1 MTAFGPIIL
10 LGSGETAP
18 SAHKIHHWGMDHF
31 TAPVPVAIMETP
43 AGFEPNSGLVAS
55 KVGDYLTQ
63 HLQNFQPHIQIIPA
77 RKRGTAFSPDDPEL
91 VAPLLVADYLF
102 LGPGSPSYAVRQLQ
116 DSYAWHALTARHRL
130 GAALCFSSAC
140 TIAAGE
146 QALPIYEIYKVGED
160 PHWKA
165 GLDFF
170 APYGLS
176 LVLVP
181 HWNNTDGGSEL
192 DTSHCYVGT
201 ERYNYL
207 AELLPDRSTI
217 VGIDENTALA
227 ISPQSGK
234 CRVLGVGGVVI
245 IRGDQE
251 HRFQRG
257 QTFPATLLGDWRLP
271 DPQSG
276 IPDQV
281 WADALA
287 AQAQREAQTIAPP
300 PQAVTDPALF
310 AQAQELLTQ
319 REIARGDRDWA
330 TADRLRDQI
339 TDLGFRVIDTPDGP
353 ELEIGD

>member
-1 MTAFGPIIL
+1 MTTFGPILL

-18 SAHKIHHWGMDHF
+18 SAQKIHHWALNHF
-31 TAPVPVAIMETP
+31 AAPVPVAILETP
-43 AGFEPNSGLVAS
+43 AGFEPNSALVAG
-55 KVGDYLTQ
+55 KVGFYLEQ
-63 HLQNFQPHIQIIPA
+63 HLQNFRPQIQVIPA
-77 RKRGTAFSPDDPEL
+77 RKRGTPFSPDDPAL
-91 VAPLLVADYLF
+91 AAPLLAADYIF

-140 TIAAGE
+140 TIAVGE

-181 HWNNTDGGSEL
+181 HWNNTDGGNDL

-207 AELLPDRSTI
+207 AQLLPDRSVI

-227 ISPQSGK
+227 ISPQTGK
-234 CRVLGVGGVVI
+234 CRVLGMGGVVI

-251 HRFQRG
+251 HRFHRS
-257 QTFPATLLGDWRLP
+257 QTFPATLLGEWRLP
-271 DPQSG
+271 DPQTG
-276 IPDQV
+276 IPDPV

-287 AQAQREAQTIAPP
+287 AQALRDAQAVAPS
-300 PQAVTDPALF
+300 PQAAADPAQL

-353 ELEIGD
+353 ELGVGD

>member
-1 MTAFGPIIL
+1 MTTFGPILL

-18 SAHKIHHWGMDHF
+18 SAHKIHHWALDHF
-31 TAPVPVAIMETP
+31 TVPVSVAILETP
-43 AGFEPNSGLVAS
+43 AGFEPNSDMVATR
-55 KVGDYLTQ
+55 VGYYLTQ
-63 HLQNFQPHIQIIPA
+63 HLQNFQPQIQVIPA
-77 RKRGTAFSPDDPEL
+77 RKQGTAFSPDDPDL
-91 VAPLLVADYLF
+91 VAPLLAADYIF
-102 LGPGSPSYAVRQLQ
+102 LGPGSPSYAVRQLR

-130 GAALCFSSAC
+130 GAAVCFSSAC
-140 TIAAGE
+140 TIAVGQ

-201 ERYNYL
+201 ERYDQMAAML
-207 AELLPDRSTI
+207 DSGITI

-227 ISPQSGK
+227 ISPESGQ
-234 CRVLGVGGVVI
+234 CRVLGVGGVVV
-245 IRGDQE
+245 IRDG
-251 HRFQRG
+251 QRHHFKRR
-257 QTFPATLLGDWRLP
+257 QSFPVSLLGDWRLP
-271 DPQSG
+271 DAQAG
-276 IPDQV
+276 IPDPV
-281 WADALA
+281 WHDALTAQTDREAAQAA
-287 AQAQREAQTIAPP
+287 AQAQAH
-300 PQAVTDPALF
+300 TDPALL

-319 REIARGDRDWA
+319 REIARGDREWA

-339 TDLGFRVIDTPDGP
+339 AALGFQIKDTPDGP
-353 ELEIGD
+353 ELEIGE